1 MRSRYEAL
9 VRRVHAYVRRTA
21 RSRSDNGNI
30 SVLSL
35 GFSVLTVMTVLVV
48 SAATAVH
55 IQQMRLT
62 HLADE
67 LALEAADAL
76 DLGRYYAAQIPEP
89 TENAAVPLAQQRMN
103 SAVASH
109 LAQSQGRINLPD
121 VRVVSVETLDGNTA
135 SVTVAVTV
143 EPLFGMEALMPFAD
157 GIVLVATGTART
169 Y

>member
-1 MRSRYEAL
+1 VTRW
-9 VRRVHAYVRRTA
+9 A
-21 RSRSDNGNI
+21 RIRLARNDEGNI

-35 GFSVLTVMTVLVV
+35 GFAVLTLMTVLVV

-55 IQQMRLT
+55 IQHMRLT

-76 DLGRYYAAQIPEP
+76 DLGRYYAGHIPEP
-89 TENAAVPLAQQRMN
+89 TEHAAVPLAQQRMN
-103 SAVASH
+103 TAVATH
-109 LAQSQGRINLPD
+109 LARSQGRINLPN
-121 VRVVSVETLDGNTA
+121 VRVVSVDTLDGNTA

-143 EPLFGMEALMPFAD
+143 EPLFGMEALLPFAD
-157 GIVLVATGTART
+157 GIVLVATGTARA